1 MQFRGTEPAQ
11 GWSIP
16 GGDSYTDA
24 MVQTVSTSQPE
35 NNPWPS
41 IWTLRPDVQAVIRAK
56 TRAMAE
62 DDGQSGGPGGPS
74 TSVITKTKPKTKRP
88 NLYRVLI
95 LNDDYTPM
103 EFVVHV
109 LEKFFQKDVEAATQI
124 MLHVHHHGIG
134 ECGVFTYEIAETKV
148 TQVMD
153 FARKHQ
159 HPLQCVMEKK

>member
-1 MQFRGTEPAQ
+1 MLQTISDFEPNRTPAALPAQ
-11 GWSIP
+11 ATGNDE
-16 GGDSYTDA
+16 G
-24 MVQTVSTSQPE
+24 
-35 NNPWPS
+35 
-41 IWTLRPDVQAVIRAK
+41 R
-56 TRAMAE
+56 
-62 DDGQSGGPGGPS
+62 SGTPGGPN
-74 TSVITKTKPKTKRP
+74 TSVITKVKPKTKRP
-88 NLYRVLI
+88 SLYRVLI

-134 ECGVFTYEIAETKV
+134 ECGIFTYEIAETKV